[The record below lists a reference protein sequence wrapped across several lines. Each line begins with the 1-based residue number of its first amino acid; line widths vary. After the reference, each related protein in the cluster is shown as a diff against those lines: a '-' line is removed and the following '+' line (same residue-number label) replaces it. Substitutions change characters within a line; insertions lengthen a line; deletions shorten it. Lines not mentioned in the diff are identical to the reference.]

1 MSVMPYIECG
11 KVINTHGC
19 HGGLKLES
27 WCNTP
32 EKLAEL
38 KQLYFRSGEIYS
50 AHKVI
55 KASIFKQFV
64 VANLEGITDMDLAM
78 ACKGQILYAKRE
90 DFDLAEDEYFIADL
104 FGLSVINAEDG
115 TVLGILVDVIN
126 RGASD
131 LYVVRTQNGDRMI
144 PAVPEFID
152 HVDIK
157 KGVFV
162 TPIEGM
168 LD

>member
-1 MSVMPYIECG
+1 MSVNPYIECA

-32 EKLAEL
+32 GDLAAL
-38 KQLYFRSGEIYS
+38 KQVYLRSGDSYRVCKIL
-50 AHKVI
+50 

-64 VANLEGITDMDLAM
+64 LVDLDTVDTMDQAM
-78 ACKGQILYAKRE
+78 ALKGTVLYAKRE
-90 DFDLAEDEYFIADL
+90 DFQLSEDEYFIADL
-104 FGLSVINAEDG
+104 IGLEVIHADSGKVYG
-115 TVLGILVDVIN
+115 TLSEIIN

-131 LYVVRTQNGDRMI
+131 IYVVMTSDGERMM
-144 PAVPEFID
+144 PAVDEFLD
-152 HVDIK
+152 HVDIE
-157 KGVFV
+157 KGIFV
-162 TPIEGM
+162 RPITGM